1 MARKRTWHK
10 ADIKAELEK
19 RIGKSLAQLDAE
31 HGLPVGTCSAALRR
45 PHPQGEAVIA
55 ALLGVA
61 PVMLWPSRYHRD
73 GTRKRPQPM
82 ENYRSGAAGG
92 HRQKEARA

>member
-1 MARKRTWHK
+1 MARKRAWHK

-19 RIGKSLAQLDAE
+19 SVGKSLAQIDNE
-31 HGLPVGTCSAALRR
+31 HGLPLGTCSAALRR
-45 PHPQGEAVIA
+45 PHPRGEAVIA
-55 ALLGVA
+55 DLLGVA
-61 PVMLWPSRYHRD
+61 AAQLWPPRYHDD

-82 ENYRSGAAGG
+82 ENYRRALAPR

>member
-1 MARKRTWHK
+1 MARKRAWHK

-19 RIGKSLAQLDAE
+19 SVGKSLAQLDAE

-45 PHPQGEAVIA
+45 PHPGGEAVIA
-55 ALLGVA
+55 KLLGKK
-61 PVMLWPSRYHRD
+61 PVQLWPDRYNRD

-82 ENYRSGAAGG
+82 ENYRPGWTTE
-92 HRQKEARA
+92 HRQKEQRA